1 MKKIL
6 LAVIFLTAFSSA
18 GVIAQT
24 IFVPRPPVVHI
35 PTLNAAGMH
44 IRNQVFRNMINGGA
58 RKGGTGSTKSR
69 SATAAAAV
77 DYTLFNPR
85 QENYLPKLLAQT
97 GKGSLAEQRETEQFY
112 NSQIEMY
119 EQTASYH
126 RYPANDV
133 AFALLYF
140 ISNNYEIYYDLV
152 TVPLDKDPWAKRAA
166 KDSFERLALLNTKK
180 SRKVTP
186 EQDRAMYFQFKEMLS
201 AQPEFKKM
209 TDADKQKM
217 TETLAI
223 MYGVLQASYLKAIDE
238 EDENLIKQAHETAK
252 ESLEQLLGV
261 PMAKI
266 KINYAGLQLQ

>member
-6 LAVIFLTAFSSA
+6 LAVIFLVAFSSV
-18 GVIAQT
+18 GVTAQT
-24 IFVPRPPVVHI
+24 VFVPRPPVVHI

-44 IRNQVFRNMINGGA
+44 IRNQVFRNMINGRA
-58 RKGGTGSTKSR
+58 VKGGAKGAKTSPS
-69 SATAAAAV
+69 AAAAI
-77 DYTLFNPR
+77 DYTLFR
-85 QENYLPKLLAQT
+85 AREENYLPKLLAQA
-97 GKGSLAEQRETEQFY
+97 GKGNLAEQRETEQFY

-126 RYPANDV
+126 KYPANDV

-140 ISNNYEIYYDLV
+140 ISNNYEIYYDLI
-152 TVPLDKDPWAKRAA
+152 TVPVDKDPWVKRAP
-166 KDSFERLALLNTKK
+166 KNSYEGLALLNTKK

-209 TDADKQKM
+209 TDADKQKI

-238 EDENLIKQAHETAK
+238 EDENLINQAHETAK
-252 ESLEQLLGV
+252 QSLEQLLGV

-266 KINYAGLQLQ
+266 KINYAGLQIQ